1 VVSKI
6 LFIANEM
13 YRINDELMMD
23 DAVRERQR
31 LSRFL
36 LVGVVVN
43 MILIFMLLAVIA
55 VLIWKTWSLTNV

>member
-1 VVSKI
+1 
-6 LFIANEM
+6 M
-13 YRINDELMMD
+13 YRIHDELMID